1 MPLLPDPLRHLV
13 ERHERVL
20 FGEHEVGPAGGGDD
34 HLAGRHGTVDRQL
47 GLRRLRLDADE
58 ALGIDRVLA
67 DQLERGGALLTLL
80 TLLALL
86 SLLSLLP
93 LLPLGTLGT
102 LGT

>member
-1 MPLLPDPLRHLV
+1 
-13 ERHERVL
+13 
-20 FGEHEVGPAGGGDD
+20 
-34 HLAGRHGTVDRQL
+34 
-47 GLRRLRLDADE
+47 LRRLRLDADE